1 MKEIVRKADTAKSIS
16 VKWFLRG
23 IFDEAHYMLGYL
35 MA

>member
-1 MKEIVRKADTAKSIS
+1 MVRKADTARSIS

-23 IFDEAHYMLGYL
+23 IFGEAHHMLGYL